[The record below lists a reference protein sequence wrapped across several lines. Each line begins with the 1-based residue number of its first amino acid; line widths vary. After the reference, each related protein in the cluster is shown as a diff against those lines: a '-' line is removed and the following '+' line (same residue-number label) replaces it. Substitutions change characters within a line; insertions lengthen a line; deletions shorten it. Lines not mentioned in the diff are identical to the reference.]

1 MTEAPAG
8 SRRIAIEAFS
18 PDVREVLRGVNALLG
33 PGRDGWV
40 VGGAVRDALLGRV
53 AGDLDLAVPTGALR
67 LGRALAD
74 GLGWSFVPLDAERGV
89 CRIVGGRQIDIADF
103 RGPDLGADLAGRDFT
118 VNALAASVAELAD
131 RGMAGV
137 EDATGG
143 LADLEARRVR
153 LCGPRSLA
161 EDPVRTLRVAVLA
174 VQPGWSVDPGVESA
188 ARAAA
193 PSLREASA
201 ERVRDELVALV
212 SGAAAGRGLRL
223 LDRLG
228 VVDVILPE
236 SAAMRATP
244 QPAPHRFDVWEHS
257 LRAVE
262 AMDEI
267 GARLDRLAPWG
278 EELAGHLAEDLGDGL
293 GRAGALKLAALLHDV
308 AKPETRTEADGR
320 VRFIGHDVI
329 GAERARG
336 IAGRLRLS
344 GRATGVLG
352 RLVAQH
358 LRPMHLTQ
366 AGRITRRARY
376 RFFRDLDEDARDL
389 LLLALADAAGMDGR
403 PPLEVWA
410 GAGGAVLRSLMEGA
424 AEASA
429 VAATPPLLDGDDVMA
444 AVGIGPGPMVGR
456 LLAALREAQ
465 ALGHIRTREEALASV
480 RRATRPSH
488 DTPRDGP
495 V

>member
-1 MTEAPAG
+1 MRSAPAW
-8 SRRIAIEAFS
+8 I
-18 PDVREVLRGVNALLG
+18 
-33 PGRDGWV
+33 GW
-40 VGGAVRDALLGRV
+40 R
-53 AGDLDLAVPTGALR
+53 P
-67 LGRALAD
+67 
-74 GLGWSFVPLDAERGV
+74 
-89 CRIVGGRQIDIADF
+89 
-103 RGPDLGADLAGRDFT
+103 
-118 VNALAASVAELAD
+118 
-131 RGMAGV
+131 
-137 EDATGG
+137 
-143 LADLEARRVR
+143 
-153 LCGPRSLA
+153 
-161 EDPVRTLRVAVLA
+161 
-174 VQPGWSVDPGVESA
+174 
-188 ARAAA
+188 
-193 PSLREASA
+193 
-201 ERVRDELVALV
+201 
-212 SGAAAGRGLRL
+212 
-223 LDRLG
+223 
-228 VVDVILPE
+228 
-236 SAAMRATP
+236 
-244 QPAPHRFDVWEHS
+244 
-257 LRAVE
+257 
-262 AMDEI
+262 
-267 GARLDRLAPWG
+267 GARSST
-278 EELAGHLAEDLGDGL
+278 GHLAEDLGDGL

-308 AKPETRTEADGR
+308 AKPETRAEVDGR

-429 VAATPPLLDGDDVMA
+429 VASTPPLLDGDDVMA

-456 LLAALREAQ
+456 LLADLREAQ

-488 DTPRDGP
+488 DTSAGRPRIVPSVCGGWVRRLTTGDP
-495 V
+495 RLE

>member
-1 MTEAPAG
+1 MTVPVRV
-8 SRRIAIEAFS
+8 SVEAFS
-18 PDVREVLRGVNALLG
+18 VEVHRVLRAIDALLG
-33 PGRDGWV
+33 PGREGWV
-40 VGGAVRDALLGRV
+40 VGGAVRDALLGRA
-53 AGDLDLAVPTGALR
+53 AGDLDLAVPTGALE

-89 CRIVGGRQIDIADF
+89 CRIVGDLQIDIADF

-118 VNALAASVAELAD
+118 VNALAASVAALVDEGVAD
-131 RGMAGV
+131 V
-137 EDATGG
+137 EDATEG
-143 LADLEARRVR
+143 LSDLAARRVR

-161 EDPVRTLRVAVLA
+161 EDPVRTLRVAALA
-174 VQPGWSVDPGVESA
+174 VQPGWSVDPGLESV

-193 PSLREASA
+193 PSLRESSA
-201 ERVRDELVALV
+201 ERVRDELVALMN
-212 SGAAAGRGLRL
+212 GPAAGRGFRL

-228 VVDVILPE
+228 VVDVVLPE
-236 SAAMRATP
+236 SAAMRSTP

-267 GARLDRLAPWG
+267 AARLDRLAPWG
-278 EELAGHLAEDLGDGL
+278 EELEGHLAEGLGDGL
-293 GRAGALKLAALLHDV
+293 ARAGALKLAALLHDV
-308 AKPETRTEADGR
+308 AKPETRSEADGR

-376 RFFRDLDEDARDL
+376 RFFRDLGEDARDL

-410 GAGGAVLRSLMEGA
+410 GAGGAVLRSLMEGV

-429 VAATPPLLDGDDVMA
+429 VASTPPLLDGDDVMA
-444 AVGIGPGPMVGR
+444 AVGIGPGPMVGH
-456 LLAALREAQ
+456 LLAGLREAQ
-465 ALGHIRTREEALASV
+465 ALGHITTREEALASL
-480 RRATRPSH
+480 RRAAR
-488 DTPRDGP
+488 
-495 V
+495 